1 MTTALSTPAR
11 MPGGA
16 ELAAA
21 GYLAQYRGRTLVI
34 YSQHLRILFGWC
46 ASVQLDPLDVRRVH
60 LDLFRHYLERERQNG
75 PGTVAARLRCVRSF
89 YRYAAEEGFIDDSPA
104 RRLVVPRV
112 RRDETRLIGLSRE
125 EVATLLA
132 AARDAGPERWAL
144 VSLLAL
150 LGLRVGEACD
160 LDVEDTR
167 GEAQGY
173 RTLRFV
179 GKGAKPAT
187 MPLTPPVAAAVDAA
201 AGGRTSGPLILRP
214 SGTRLTRISAYR
226 WIRALGEEALGKHVH
241 PHVLRHAFVTL
252 SLDAGASLRD
262 VQIAARHADP
272 RMTAMYDR
280 ARGNLQ
286 RHAAHL
292 LADYVAAKEEGSP
305 TPEPTRRG
313 SP

>member
-1 MTTALSTPAR
+1 MAGVLTLPQR
-11 MPGGA
+11 VPGGA

-34 YSQHLRILFGWC
+34 YSQHLRILYGWC
-46 ASVQLDPLDVRRVH
+46 ERVQLDPLEVRRVH
-60 LDLFRHYLERERQNG
+60 LDLFRHYLEKERRNG
-75 PGTVAARLRCVRSF
+75 PGTVAARLRCVRAF
-89 YRYAAEEGFIDDSPA
+89 YRYAAEEGFVEDSPA

-112 RRDETRLIGLSRE
+112 RRDETRLIGISRE
-125 EVATLLA
+125 EVAALLA
-132 AARDAGPERWAL
+132 AAREAGPARWAL

-160 LDVEDTR
+160 LDIEDTR

-173 RTLRFV
+173 RTVSFV

-187 MPLTPPVAAAVDAA
+187 MPLTAPVAEAVDAA
-201 AGGRTSGPLILRP
+201 AGERASGPLLLRR
-214 SGTRLTRISAYR
+214 SITRLDRATAYR
-226 WIRALGEEALGKHVH
+226 WIRILGDRTLGKHVH

-252 SLDAGASLRD
+252 SLDAGATLRD
-262 VQIAARHADP
+262 VQNAARHADP

-292 LADYVAAKEEGSP
+292 LADYV
-305 TPEPTRRG
+305 TRGDRAENG
-313 SP
+313 GGAG